1 MCLAGL
7 GYTSLSFFSA
17 DYNMQDGVV
26 LVTGAARRIGAAIA
40 RTLHAAG
47 AGVVLHCHRSRTEAE
62 RLRDELNAMRG
73 ASCAVVQA
81 DLLEISALP
90 GLVEEAVRAFGRLD
104 ALVNNASS
112 FYPTPF
118 GSVGSVEWE
127 DLVGSNLRAPLFL
140 SQAAAPWLREARGS
154 IVNLVDIHAE
164 RPLKDF
170 VVYSVA
176 KAGLAGLTRA
186 LALELGPE
194 VRVNGVAPGAILWP
208 DGDQHFAPEEKGR
221 ITDQT
226 PLKRIG
232 SPDDVAGAVK
242 YLLFD
247 APFVTGQI
255 LAVDGGRGIHL

>member
-1 MCLAGL
+1 
-7 GYTSLSFFSA
+7 
-17 DYNMQDGVV
+17 MQDGAV

-40 RTLHAAG
+40 RALHAAG
-47 AGVVLHCHRSRTEAE
+47 ANVVLHCHRSRSEAE
-62 RLRDELNAMRG
+62 LLRDELNAARG

-81 DLLEISALP
+81 DLLELATLP
-90 GLVEEAVRAFGRLD
+90 ELVEESVGAFGRLD

-118 GSVGSVEWE
+118 GSIGQSEWE
-127 DLVGSNLRAPLFL
+127 DLMGSNLRAPLFL
-140 SQAAAPWLREARGS
+140 SQAAAPWLREARGA

-170 VVYSVA
+170 VVYSIA

-208 DGDQHFAPEEKGR
+208 DGDQHFAPAERGR
-221 ITDQT
+221 ITQQT

-232 SPDDVAGAVK
+232 SPEDVAGAVK

-247 APFVTGQI
+247 APFVSGQI

>member
-1 MCLAGL
+1 MH
-7 GYTSLSFFSA
+7 
-17 DYNMQDGVV
+17 DGAV

-47 AGVVLHCHRSRTEAE
+47 ASVVLHCHRSRDEAE
-62 RLRDELNAMRG
+62 RLRDELDAQRG
-73 ASCAVVQA
+73 GACAIVQA
-81 DLLEISALP
+81 DLLDIAALP
-90 GLVEEAVRAFGRLD
+90 ALAEEASRAFGRLD

-118 GSVGSVEWE
+118 GTIGEDEWQ
-127 DLVGSNLRAPLFL
+127 DLIGTNLRAPLFL
-140 SQAAAPWLREARGS
+140 SQAAAPWLREARGA

-170 VVYSVA
+170 VVYSIA

-186 LALELGPE
+186 LALELGPD

-208 DGDQHFAPEEKGR
+208 DGDEHFAPGEKGR
-221 ITDQT
+221 ILDST

-232 SPDDVAGAVK
+232 GPGDVAGAVK

>member
-1 MCLAGL
+1 
-7 GYTSLSFFSA
+7 
-17 DYNMQDGVV
+17 MQDGAV

-40 RTLHAAG
+40 RGLHAAG
-47 AGVVLHCHRSRTEAE
+47 CQVVLHCHRSRSDAE
-62 RLRDELNAMRG
+62 RLADALNTARAG
-73 ASCAVVQA
+73 SCAVVQA
-81 DLLEISALP
+81 DLLELDRLP
-90 GLVEEAVRAFGRLD
+90 AVVEEAAAAFGRLD
-104 ALVNNASS
+104 GLVNNASS

-118 GSVGSVEWE
+118 GSIGAGEWD

-140 SQAAAPWLREARGS
+140 AQAAAPYLRAARGA

-176 KAGLAGLTRA
+176 KSGLAGLTRS

-208 DGDQHFAPEEKGR
+208 DGDAHFAESERAR
-221 ITDQT
+221 ILEQT

-232 SPDDVAGAVK
+232 GPEDVAGAVK
-242 YLLFD
+242 YLLCD
-247 APFVTGQI
+247 APFVTGQV
-255 LAVDGGRGIHL
+255 LAVDGGRGIHI